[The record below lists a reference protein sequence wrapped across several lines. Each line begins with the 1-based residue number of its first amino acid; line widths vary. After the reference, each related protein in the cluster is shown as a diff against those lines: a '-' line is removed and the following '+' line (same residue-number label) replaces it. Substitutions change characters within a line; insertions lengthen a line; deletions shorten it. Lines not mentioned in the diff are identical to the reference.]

1 MSNNSV
7 SDKLVPGKTIEY
19 IEGEILSIN
28 LSQWG
33 VIGQLRTDFGT
44 YDYKL
49 KEPKM
54 AKRILVGMKLEISN
68 GFCVKSKKNEIIV
81 TDGKFG
87 KTNVGIRI
95 EDYYHTVN
103 NIDKLLTGKVNKFN
117 QIGKSLEIELE
128 LSYPTQII
136 RKFSILLQNE
146 ENGVNF
152 TQKLEDS
159 TNQIIRVE
167 MEKSQSNA
175 VCSIEILSKDHFWYK
190 FEELKEGKLE
200 NITYFSQLIMKQREV
215 IEEYTRTFT
224 ELLFN
229 LGKDLSKTT
238 LISLSNL
245 LNSKIYDAEVKFPY
259 TLLISETDIV
269 NYLNSML
276 EFSRSF
282 IYGSDTVKQP
292 DDLLILINNFFP
304 PYGLKKSTIEE

>member
-1 MSNNSV
+1 MPNISV

-19 IEGEILSIN
+19 IEGEILSIK

-33 VIGQLRTDFGT
+33 VIGQLRTDFGI

-49 KEPKM
+49 KEPEM
-54 AKRILVGMKLEISN
+54 AKRILIGMKLEISN
-68 GFCVKSKKNEIIV
+68 GFCVKSKNNKIIV

-87 KTNVGIRI
+87 KTSVGIRI
-95 EDYYHTVN
+95 EDYYHTEKNV
-103 NIDKLLTGKVNKFN
+103 DRLLTGKVNKCN
-117 QIGKSLEIELE
+117 QLGGNLEIELE
-128 LSYPTQII
+128 LSCPTQAV

-146 ENGVNF
+146 ENDTIF
-152 TQKLEDS
+152 TQRLEDS
-159 TNQIIRVE
+159 TNKIIRVE
-167 MEKSQSNA
+167 MEKSHSNA

-190 FEELKEGKLE
+190 FEELKDGKLE

-215 IEEYTRTFT
+215 IEEYIRTFT

-245 LNSKIYDAEVKFPY
+245 LNSKIYAAEVKFPY
-259 TLLISETDIV
+259 TLLISEIDIV

-282 IYGSDTVKQP
+282 IYGSDAVKQP

-304 PYGLKKSTIEE
+304 QYGVKR

>member
-1 MSNNSV
+1 MSKNSV

-19 IEGEILSIN
+19 IEGEILSIK

-49 KEPKM
+49 KEPEM
-54 AKRILVGMKLEISN
+54 AKRILVGMRLEISN
-68 GFCVKSKKNEIIV
+68 GFCVKNKNNEIIV

-95 EDYYHTVN
+95 EDYYHVEN
-103 NIDKLLTGKVNKFN
+103 NIDRLLTGKVNKLN
-117 QIGKSLEIELE
+117 QIGENLEIELV
-128 LSYPTQII
+128 LNYPTQII
-136 RKFSILLQNE
+136 RRFSILLQSE
-146 ENGVNF
+146 ENDNKF
-152 TQKLEDS
+152 KQKLEDS
-159 TNQIIRVE
+159 ANKIIRVE
-167 MEKSQSNA
+167 MDASQSNA
-175 VCSIEILSKDHFWYK
+175 VCSIEILAKNHFWYK
-190 FEELKEGKLE
+190 FEELKEGKLD

-215 IEEYTRTFT
+215 IEEYGGAFT

-259 TLLISETDIV
+259 TLLITETDIV

-282 IYGSDTVKQP
+282 IYGSDAVKQP
-292 DDLLILINNFFP
+292 NDLLILINNFFP
-304 PYGLKKSTIEE
+304 PYGLKTSNN

>member
-1 MSNNSV
+1 MNNSV

-19 IEGEILSIN
+19 IEGEILSIK

-33 VIGQLRTDFGT
+33 VIGQLRTNFGT

-49 KEPKM
+49 KEPEM

-68 GFCVKSKKNEIIV
+68 GFCVKSKSNKIV
-81 TDGKFG
+81 ITDGKFG

-95 EDYYHTVN
+95 EDHYHTEK
-103 NIDKLLTGKVNKFN
+103 NIDMLLTGNVKKLN
-117 QIGKSLEIELE
+117 QIGGNLEVELE
-128 LSYPTQII
+128 LSYPAQII
-136 RKFSILLQNE
+136 RKFSIPLQKE
-146 ENGVNF
+146 ENDIGF
-152 TQKLEDS
+152 IQILENS
-159 TNQIIRVE
+159 TNKIIRVE

-190 FEELKEGKLE
+190 FEELKDGKLE
-200 NITYFSQLIMKQREV
+200 NINYFSQLIMKQREV
-215 IEEYTRTFT
+215 IEGYVGTFT

-259 TLLISETDIV
+259 TLLISENDIV
-269 NYLNSML
+269 NYLNTML
-276 EFSRSF
+276 EFSRNF
-282 IYGSDTVKQP
+282 IYGSDLVKQP
-292 DDLLILINNFFP
+292 GDLLILINNFFP
-304 PYGLKKSTIEE
+304 QYGLKKTTIEE

>member
-1 MSNNSV
+1 MTNNSV

-19 IEGEILSIN
+19 IEGEILSIK

-33 VIGQLRTDFGT
+33 VVGELRTDFGT

-49 KEPKM
+49 KEPEM

-68 GFCVKSKKNEIIV
+68 GFCVKSKSNKVII

-87 KTNVGIRI
+87 KTNVGIRT
-95 EDYYHTVN
+95 EDYYHTEK
-103 NIDKLLTGKVNKFN
+103 NIDMLLTGNVKKLK
-117 QIGKSLEIELE
+117 QIEGKLEVELE
-128 LSYPTQII
+128 LSYPAQVF
-136 RKFSILLQNE
+136 RKFSIPLQKEGNTI
-146 ENGVNF
+146 NF
-152 TQKLEDS
+152 TQRLENS
-159 TNQIIRVE
+159 TNKIIRVE
-167 MEKSQSNA
+167 MEKSQNNV

-190 FEELKEGKLE
+190 FEELKGGKLE
-200 NITYFSQLIMKQREV
+200 NVTYFSQLIMKQREV
-215 IEEYTRTFT
+215 IEVYVGTFT

-259 TLLISETDIV
+259 TLLISENDIK
-269 NYLNSML
+269 NYLSTMI
-276 EFSRSF
+276 EFSRNF
-282 IYGSDTVKQP
+282 IYGSDVVKQP

-304 PYGLKKSTIEE
+304 PYGLKTNNN